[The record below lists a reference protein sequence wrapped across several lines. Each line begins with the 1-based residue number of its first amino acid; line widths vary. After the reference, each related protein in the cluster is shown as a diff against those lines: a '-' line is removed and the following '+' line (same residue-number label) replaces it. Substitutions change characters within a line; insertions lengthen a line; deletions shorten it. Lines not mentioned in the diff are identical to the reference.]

1 LGRTARSSVEDW
13 PMWHNDEDEAAPVEI
28 STERTAIGMNYLVLV
43 GALLS
48 GVLHLIAS

>member
-1 LGRTARSSVEDW
+1 
-13 PMWHNDEDEAAPVEI
+13 MWHNDEDEAAPVEI